1 MPIRLNYITPP
12 FFGGSC
18 RGSDRPRPGRLIQ
31 FA

>member
-12 FFGGSC
+12 FFGG
-18 RGSDRPRPGRLIQ
+18 GSDRPRPGRLIQ